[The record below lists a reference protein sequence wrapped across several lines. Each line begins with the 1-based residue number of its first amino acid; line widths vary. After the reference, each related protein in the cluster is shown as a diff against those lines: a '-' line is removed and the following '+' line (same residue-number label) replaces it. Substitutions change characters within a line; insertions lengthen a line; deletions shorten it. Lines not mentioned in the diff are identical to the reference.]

1 MKPWIRWALG
11 SVAALLAV
19 ATTAVVAGQAVA
31 ERRMHRKVDVQ
42 VPSVSLPGDASAL
55 DRGRYLYAS
64 RGCADCHG
72 SDGAGRRFIDDA
84 ALRVRAPHISPGPGS
99 VTAAYRTDDWVR
111 TIRHGVKP
119 DGSPAMIMPSEDYN
133 RMTDADLGALVAY
146 MRQMPAVDGGG
157 ADLQLGLPVRLLYA
171 AGVVQDAAAK
181 IDHTLPPQ
189 QPVAEGP
196 TPEHGRYV
204 ANMCLGCHGESLS
217 GGPIAGAPPDWPA
230 AANLTSGAGGVMS
243 RYASADAFAAMLKSG
258 RRPDGS
264 AIAVMPFGSLAALN
278 DVDVRALH
286 AYLQTLEPRATGTK

>member
-42 VPSVSLPGDASAL
+42 VPSGSLPGDASAL

>member
-42 VPSVSLPGDASAL
+42 VPSGSLPGDASAL

-230 AANLTSGAGGVMS
+230 AANLTSGAGGVMP